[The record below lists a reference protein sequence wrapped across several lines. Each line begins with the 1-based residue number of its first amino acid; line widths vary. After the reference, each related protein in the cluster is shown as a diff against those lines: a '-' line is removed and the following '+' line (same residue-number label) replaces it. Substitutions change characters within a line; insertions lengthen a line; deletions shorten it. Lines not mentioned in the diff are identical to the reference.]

1 MPASV
6 PLAVGTCIRTP
17 VRIPAPCDKTSTTP
31 QEMQKRDLYI
41 GPLRHVTPR
50 HRDPM
55 RKAGAVVPVDPLDD
69 GDLELVAGAPGA
81 VELDQLGFEGSVQ
94 RLGHGVVVAVPD
106 GADGGR
112 DAGLDQAVGVA
123 ETRVL
128 TACIRVVCEIT
139 EGEIRVCP
147 HFS

>member
-55 RKAGAVVPVDPLDD
+55 RKPD
-69 GDLELVAGAPGA
+69 
-81 VELDQLGFEGSVQ
+81 
-94 RLGHGVVVAVPD
+94 GVVLDPDPVQLSFEHDGVGDVFEVGPLALDVTEEALDPGLVGRGVRAAVMLSD
-106 GADGGR
+106 G
-112 DAGLDQAVGVA
+112 QQCH
-123 ETRVL
+123 E
-128 TACIRVVCEIT
+128 
-139 EGEIRVCP
+139 
-147 HFS
+147 